1 MESQALDVLLNQ
13 RTAKL
18 ANYHPKFEDLD
29 PDHRERNQFL
39 RVLAA
44 DARELASASEDRTPG
59 RVSSTAYEEQ
69 VPSPGWQ
76 FPGDLKEITRE
87 HADRVLDL

>member
-18 ANYHPKFEDLD
+18 ADYHPKFEDLD

-44 DARELASASEDRTPG
+44 DARELASAPRTAPHDG
-59 RVSSTAYEEQ
+59 YR
-69 VPSPGWQ
+69 
-76 FPGDLKEITRE
+76 
-87 HADRVLDL
+87 